1 MIPFIDYHMHTP
13 LCGHA
18 LGEPYEYAEQALKIG
33 LKEIGFSDHAPFI
46 KHPLPGITMSMQEL
60 PQYHRMIERVRG
72 EFSGRLSIKIG
83 IETDYIPGYEEKTRI
98 LLAGYPYDYV
108 YGSIHF
114 IDDWAFDSPDE
125 RAKWN
130 ESDVNVVYQSYYAH
144 LRKAAESQLFD
155 IMAHVDLVK
164 KFGHRASV
172 DMSEEIRKT
181 ARVFHENSVAIE
193 INTSGLRK
201 DVHEIYP
208 SLNAL
213 KIYAQENVDI
223 VFGSDAHLSGDVGKD
238 FDRAVIL
245 ARDAGYTDYV
255 TFKNRK
261 VEQRLPLFG

>member
-1 MIPFIDYHMHTP
+1 MIPLIDYHMHTP

-46 KHPLPGITMSMQEL
+46 KHPLPGITMSMDEL
-60 PQYHRMIERVRG
+60 SQYHRMIERVRG
-72 EFSGRLSIKIG
+72 EFSGRLVIKIG
-83 IETDYIPGYEEKTRI
+83 IEADFIHGYEEKTQM

-114 IDDWAFDSPDE
+114 IGDWAFDSPDE
-125 RAKWN
+125 RAKWDQA
-130 ESDVNVVYQSYYAH
+130 DVDSVYRSYYEH

-164 KFGHRASV
+164 KFGHRADT
-172 DMSEEIRKT
+172 DMSEEIRET
-181 ARVFHENSVAIE
+181 ARVFSNNGVAIE

-201 DVHEIYP
+201 DVQEIYP
-208 SLNAL
+208 SLEVL

-223 VFGSDAHLSGDVGKD
+223 VFGSDAHLTGDVGKD
-238 FDRAVIL
+238 FEQAALL
-245 ARDAGYTDYV
+245 ARKAGYKDYV
-255 TFKNRK
+255 AFKDRK
-261 VEQRLPLFG
+261 IERHLPLEE